1 MARLFKGRKKKDQEG
16 DEEDYS
22 DDDFEQDER
31 DLPELPPRTGG
42 RGRPPIRKEEPV
54 KVVEREITLGYVN
67 DKLNHL
73 IGITEETLTLL
84 KSATD

>member
-1 MARLFKGRKKKDQEG
+1 MARVFKGKKKEEIE

-22 DDDFEQDER
+22 DEDFQPDER
-31 DLPELPPRTGG
+31 NLPALPPRE
-42 RGRPPIRKEEPV
+42 RGRPPVRKEEPI